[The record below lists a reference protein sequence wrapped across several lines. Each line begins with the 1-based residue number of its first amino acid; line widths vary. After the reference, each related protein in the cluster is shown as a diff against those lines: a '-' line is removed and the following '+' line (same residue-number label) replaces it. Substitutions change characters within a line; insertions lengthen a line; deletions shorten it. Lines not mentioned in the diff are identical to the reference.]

1 MRLRGHVYIAENRHT
16 KFKTHT
22 HRTRRVLRARSR
34 GRMAPAAH
42 AIEIDLNDAEA
53 WDDSALIKAYD
64 RAVSNYQVPPA
75 TLCQAHAF
83 LPRA

>member
-1 MRLRGHVYIAENRHT
+1 
-16 KFKTHT
+16 
-22 HRTRRVLRARSR
+22 
-34 GRMAPAAH
+34 MAPAAH